1 MRQKV
6 EIEVDPAPAGYRY
19 TGEYR
24 RVAPGEH
31 YAYEGE
37 SHKCYGERGCYLI
50 LEKVEPKRESRWLNV
65 FHDNATD
72 CPWVGI
78 VFQTRNSSDSSARYT
93 KSIRKGC
100 IRLDYEDGKLVAVTL
115 EPEGEVRD
123 AR

>member
-50 LEKVEPKRESRWLNV
+50 LEKLEPKRESRWANLYQ
-65 FHDNATD
+65 HRSGMLCRSRDECTD
-72 CPWVGI
+72 ALSGERV
-78 VFQTRNSSDSSARYT
+78 
-93 KSIRKGC
+93 SI
-100 IRLDYEDGKLVAVTL
+100 IRIDYEDGKPVAVTL
-115 EPEGEVRD
+115 EPEGEP
-123 AR
+123 

>member
-1 MRQKV
+1 MNLIIK
-6 EIEVDPAPAGYRY
+6 VDPAPAGYRY

-50 LEKVEPKRESRWLNV
+50 LEKVEPKRESRWVNMYGAESEGYRSRERADSQAN
-65 FHDNATD
+65 HN
-72 CPWVGI
+72 
-78 VFQTRNSSDSSARYT
+78 TRQ
-93 KSIRKGC
+93 GC

-115 EPEGEVRD
+115 EPEGEE
-123 AR
+123 A